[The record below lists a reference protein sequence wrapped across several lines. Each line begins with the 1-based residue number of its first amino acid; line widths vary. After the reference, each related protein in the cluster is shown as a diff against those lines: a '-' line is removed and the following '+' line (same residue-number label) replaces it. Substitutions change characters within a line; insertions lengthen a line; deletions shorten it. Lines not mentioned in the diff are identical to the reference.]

1 MRIRRTATHSLTKP
15 SPTVNLRVVEP
26 ASQNGIAMSRANF
39 ITAPSTFNPLIKHA
53 RMVVLSLVGVAG
65 MFPVPAAAQKDV
77 HAPLV
82 VQDNRKAAPNFH
94 LDSAEGRVLEIADFK
109 GKVVLLNFWATACGG
124 CVLEIPSFI
133 DLQRKYEGR
142 DFTAVGISADI
153 PYEGLKSPE
162 EAWQKVRPFVAEHQV
177 NYPIVM
183 GSDAVIDAYGFKSY
197 PATYLIDKS
206 GHIAAT
212 YVGVV
217 SKDDVD
223 ANIQRLLAER

>member
-1 MRIRRTATHSLTKP
+1 VKPTMAGSLYGKIDRTLDALT
-15 SPTVNLRVVEP
+15 R
-26 ASQNGIAMSRANF
+26 
-39 ITAPSTFNPLIKHA
+39 HA
-53 RMVVLSLVGVAG
+53 HRMVLFVAAVACL
-65 MFPVPAAAQKDV
+65 FPVSAAAQKDV
-77 HAPLV
+77 HASLAV
-82 VQDNRKAAPNFH
+82 RDNRKAAPNFH
-94 LDSAEGRVLEIADFK
+94 LDSLAGGVLQISDFK

-133 DLQRKYEGR
+133 DLQRKYRGG

-153 PYEGLKSPE
+153 PYEGLKSAE
-162 EAWQKVRPFVAEHQV
+162 EAWQKVRPFAAQHQV

-183 GSDAVIDAYGFKSY
+183 GNDAVIDAYGFKSY

-217 SKDDVD
+217 SKADVD